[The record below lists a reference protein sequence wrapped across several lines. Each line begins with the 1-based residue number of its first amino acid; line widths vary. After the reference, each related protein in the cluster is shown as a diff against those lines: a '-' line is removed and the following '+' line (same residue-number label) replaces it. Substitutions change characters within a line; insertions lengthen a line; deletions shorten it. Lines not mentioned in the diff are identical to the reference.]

1 VKRKK
6 NGEIEIIED
15 RAITAGNKN
24 SIYNDEVDFIGNY
37 EPGANK
43 KIKLP
48 NEGEG
53 LVDLADNPFPEDAD
67 SESFVK
73 EDSEEEE
80 GEKKPRVH
88 SESEDDDEDDSEEL
102 LREYEKIK

>member
-1 VKRKK
+1 
-6 NGEIEIIED
+6 
-15 RAITAGNKN
+15 
-24 SIYNDEVDFIGNY
+24 VDFIGNY
-37 EPGANK
+37 EPAANK

-73 EDSEEEE
+73 EDSEEE
-80 GEKKPRVH
+80 GEKKKPRVH